1 MLGVPSEVISFRNGK
16 RGVSN
21 ARDRQAGK
29 NVTWELSPVKNDIML
44 HLGGESTSEIS
55 AAW

>member
-1 MLGVPSEVISFRNGK
+1 MLGIPSKVISFRNGK

-21 ARDRQAGK
+21 ARDRQAGR

-44 HLGGESTSEIS
+44 HLGVENQRQR
-55 AAW
+55 